1 MILSNKKGV
10 IIMAVVLMT
19 LINLILICIIYHLLG
34 HIEDD
39 RVENDKYFDKI
50 KRVYQIQIDELR
62 DDIKIKDEIIKV
74 LGGINSGKEE

>member
-1 MILSNKKGV
+1 MI
-10 IIMAVVLMT
+10 MTVVLMT

-39 RVENDKYFDKI
+39 RIENDKYFDKI
-50 KRVYQIQIDELR
+50 RRAYQIQIDELR
-62 DDIKIKDEIIKV
+62 DDIAIKDEIIKV